1 MQSSIFRSTKKSV
14 AILKFLWKGS
24 SQSLQIQPFK
34 ITAVLEPFKQVQLL
48 MEGEKYVISS
58 LIPGLIMEIRKGLE
72 EIQSNEDNLLCVKE
86 LGAKILVKFQAE
98 YGSGE
103 LAKVFHEHENLEPG
117 NRLKGFPLKI
127 MMNAALDP
135 RTKMLTGIPKG
146 YDRNKV
152 WGSVREAL
160 FDSWKK
166 EEEQRN
172 INAPYNGDI
181 RPNRAATDDFDPWA
195 EEENSNSKSAPEEFS
210 DHTEIYRRIDFE
222 ISEYKKVPRLDM
234 RETNSDGSKGDFTNP
249 LQWWKFRGVK
259 YPLLRKLARKMLCI
273 PATSAPSE
281 RVFSVAGLTISKL
294 RTKLKPDNASCLV
307 FLKENWKLSKILH
320 AKVKVAASEAA
331 ARPFGN
337 LT

>member
-1 MQSSIFRSTKKSV
+1 
-14 AILKFLWKGS
+14 
-24 SQSLQIQPFK
+24 
-34 ITAVLEPFKQVQLL
+34 
-48 MEGEKYVISS
+48 
-58 LIPGLIMEIRKGLE
+58 
-72 EIQSNEDNLLCVKE
+72 
-86 LGAKILVKFQAE
+86 
-98 YGSGE
+98 
-103 LAKVFHEHENLEPG
+103 
-117 NRLKGFPLKI
+117 
-127 MMNAALDP
+127 
-135 RTKMLTGIPKG
+135 
-146 YDRNKV
+146 
-152 WGSVREAL
+152 
-160 FDSWKK
+160 
-166 EEEQRN
+166 
-172 INAPYNGDI
+172 
-181 RPNRAATDDFDPWA
+181 
-195 EEENSNSKSAPEEFS
+195 
-210 DHTEIYRRIDFE
+210 
-222 ISEYKKVPRLDM
+222 M